1 MKNSSLTALLLVAI
15 TVVGVTLY
23 SQSVDQE
30 SIPTLYN
37 QWKSKHSIG
46 NDFTVSENLY
56 RMKIF
61 EQTLEGIN
69 THNSLLGRSYDLGLN
84 QFSALTK
91 AEFAAQ
97 YLTEYK
103 ANE

>member
-1 MKNSSLTALLLVAI
+1 MKNSLTALLLVAI
-15 TVVGVTLY
+15 AVVGVTLY

-30 SIPTLYN
+30 SIPALYN

-46 NDFTVSENLY
+46 NDFTASENLY

-61 EQTLEGIN
+61 EQTLEEIN
-69 THNSLLGRSYDLGLN
+69 THNSLLGRSYELGLN

-91 AEFAAQ
+91 VEFAAQ
-97 YLTEYK
+97 YLSEYK